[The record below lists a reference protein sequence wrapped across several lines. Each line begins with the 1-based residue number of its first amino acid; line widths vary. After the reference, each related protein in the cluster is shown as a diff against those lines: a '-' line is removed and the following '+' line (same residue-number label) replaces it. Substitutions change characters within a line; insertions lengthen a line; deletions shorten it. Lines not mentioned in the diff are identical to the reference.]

1 MVDIKAARNNLYERM
16 KAVFSDECFGS
27 LFPGSTVPDV
37 FLGFPVNEPP
47 FYIAVDE
54 IPEGV
59 SNDASVSM
67 GHSEATFDLNIWLCS
82 THRNLL
88 TVADSLIDYECT
100 IIDAICADQTLGRTV
115 DIAFP
120 RVSDTG
126 TAANPSKRYIGAAN
140 ITVTCSKFSNCPNQI
155 KEIVDAVNRNN

>member
-1 MVDIKAARNNLYERM
+1 MVDIKAARNNLYERT

-27 LFPGSTVPDV
+27 LFPGMTVPDV

-54 IPEGV
+54 IPEGITA
-59 SNDASVSM
+59 DPAASM
-67 GHSEATFDLNIWLCS
+67 GHAEVTFELGIWLCTS
-82 THRNLL
+82 NRDLL

-115 DIAFP
+115 DNAFP

-126 TAANPSKRYIGAAN
+126 TAANSSKRYIGAAN

-155 KEIVDAVNRNN
+155 KESVDAVNRKN